1 MDIYKIIVFSI
12 QIRYDARK
20 MFVMLVEVRHQR
32 FPSVYLHSTIAL
44 VLNDVKLCQFVPIYH
59 NLSQFVTNY
68 RSKRQERFVPAF
80 LDSVI

>member
-44 VLNDVKLCQFVPIYH
+44 VLNDVKLCQFVV
-59 NLSQFVTNY
+59 SVKF
-68 RSKRQERFVPAF
+68 S
-80 LDSVI
+80 SVIHLTVDDYYLCGFGFISISV